1 MEEKAKLYERLSKD
15 RGLLEEDTISEDQS
29 TYLVD
34 FQQKVVQLAV
44 KEKRAQQYSSKK
56 PVKKVSSSDDDDID
70 SEVEYPA
77 SNPDEEWYSTL

>member
-1 MEEKAKLYERLSKD
+1 MEEKAKLYARLSKD

-29 TYLVD
+29 SYLVD

-44 KEKRAQQYSSKK
+44 KEKRAQQSSSKK

-77 SNPDEEWYSTL
+77 SHPDEEWY